1 MSTVLTLP
9 LQVLPLEITAPDL
22 DYRILAP
29 FLLVFAGACL
39 GVLVEALAPRPLR
52 RTVQLVLTAV
62 TVVGALGATLLNW
75 SAGRTG
81 LAAVDSLAVDGPTY
95 FMWTI
100 LLVFGAVS
108 IMTFGEQ
115 RVGSAFAAQAATVPG
130 SQAERQ
136 AIESRVEHT
145 EVFPLALFALS
156 GMMLFPAS
164 NDLLTMFVALEIL
177 SLPLYL
183 LCGLARRRRLLSQES
198 ALKYFLLGALSSAIF
213 LYGVALLY
221 GYAGSFQLSAIDD
234 TLRAGGQSSGLLLAG
249 MGLLGIGLLF
259 KFGAVPFHSWT
270 PDVYAGAPTPVTGFM
285 AACTKIAAAGAL
297 LRVFYVALG
306 ADRWDWQPLMSII
319 AVATMALGSVLAIT
333 QTDVKRMLAYSSIA
347 HAGFIMTAFVG
358 ASQAGTGAPGGSLT
372 SVSSILFYLVAYGAA
387 TIGAF
392 ALITT
397 VRDTTGEATLLS
409 SWVGLGQRSPL
420 AAVVFSIFL
429 LSFAGIPL
437 TSGFIGKWT
446 VFAAAWNGGAHWL
459 VAVAVVISVVAAYFY
474 IRVIVMMFF
483 SDPEAAASDDAATAG
498 AGTGGLL
505 TLERTAQVVRP
516 QITTIV
522 AVGVGLVATVAL
534 GVFPGPLLDL
544 AQHAGEFIR

>member
-1 MSTVLTLP
+1 MITTM
-9 LQVLPLEITAPDL
+9 PLEIVVPMELTAPTL
-22 DYRILAP
+22 DYRILMP
-29 FLLVFAGACL
+29 FLLLFAGACL
-39 GVLVEALAPRPLR
+39 GVLVEALVPRALR
-52 RTVQLVLTAV
+52 RTTQLVLTAV
-62 TVVGALGATLLNW
+62 TVVGSLAVTLINW
-75 SAGRTG
+75 NAGRTG
-81 LAAVDSLAVDGPTY
+81 LAAVDALAIDGPTY
-95 FMWTI
+95 FMWTT
-100 LLVFGAVS
+100 LLVFGVVS

-130 SQAERQ
+130 SEAERQ

-156 GMMLFPAS
+156 GMLLFPAA
-164 NDLLTMFVALEIL
+164 NDLITMFVALEIL

-221 GYAGSFQLSAIDD
+221 GYAGSFRLSAIDD
-234 TLRAGGQSSGLLLAG
+234 TIRTGAQSPGLLLAG

-319 AVATMALGSVLAIT
+319 AVATMALGSLFAIT

-358 ASQAGTGAPGGSLT
+358 ASQAGNGAPAGSLT
-372 SVSSILFYLVAYGAA
+372 SVSSVLFYLVAYGAA

-392 ALITT
+392 ALVTT
-397 VRDTTGEATLLS
+397 VRDSSGEATLLS
-409 SWVGLGQRSPL
+409 SWVGLGQRSPA

-474 IRVIVMMFF
+474 IRVIVLMFF
-483 SDPEAAASDDAATAG
+483 SDPEASATEDAATGG

-505 TLERTAQVVRP
+505 TLERTATVVRP

-522 AVGVGLVATVAL
+522 AIGVGLVATVAL